1 MREFRGA
8 MTLCV
13 MTIGVI
19 WSAFQLWTGGIE
31 VMVAMRQRA
40 IHLMFTEILVFL
52 LFPLRKAWVNSRL
65 AFAVDLVLAGL
76 SLLTGLYIFIEYEV
90 LTLRL
95 GLVSTADFFLGV
107 IATILLLEATRRVI
121 GAVMPGIAIV
131 FLLYAYFGQY
141 APDLFAHRGYDI
153 ERIVSQMYLTT
164 EGIYGLILGVSATF
178 IYLFVLFGGF
188 LNVSGGGKFFIDL
201 AYALFGRVR
210 GGPAKV
216 AVVASGLFGTISGSA
231 AANVVGTG
239 TFTIPL
245 MKSIGYKAHFAG
257 AVEAVA
263 SSGGQLMPP
272 VMGAAAF
279 IMAEILQISYFQ
291 VCIYAIFPALLY
303 YFCCFMMVDLEAAKT
318 GLKGVPREALPKVG
332 KILRERGLLLL
343 PVPVLIYF
351 LAIMQTTPMKAAF
364 WAIITTFGLLV
375 FLTILT
381 KFRELGNQLPASAK
395 LFPTGVAIMR
405 KTAEAMHE
413 GATGSLIV
421 ATACATAGIIVGVTN
436 LTGLGL
442 KLSGI
447 LVDLSGGNLLALLVL
462 TMIASLILGMGLP
475 TTACY
480 ILLAVLAAPA
490 LIKLGVLPIGAH
502 LFVFYF
508 GIISAITPPVAGAAY
523 AASGIAK
530 TGPMKIGFTACR
542 LGVAAFILPYM
553 WIYGPPLLLIGEPGT
568 VLWAVITST
577 IGVTACACGIQGYI
591 FRRASM
597 LERVLLLIAS
607 LLLIK
612 PGWIT
617 DAMGLVLLVPV
628 LISQGVFA
636 KLARRSKHFQPP
648 VGKMDRAV
656 SEAGGSHQSS
666 GENNET
672 TGDGPFRRG

>member
-1 MREFRGA
+1 MRQFRGMMA
-8 MTLCV
+8 FSV
-13 MTIGVI
+13 MAIGI
-19 WSAFQLWTGGIE
+19 LWSAFQLWTGGIE
-31 VMVAMRQRA
+31 IMVAMRQRA

-52 LFPLRKAWVNSRL
+52 LFPMRKAWVKSRWAL
-65 AFAVDLVLAGL
+65 GVDLGLAVL
-76 SLLTGLYIFIEYEV
+76 SVVTGLYVFIEYEI
-90 LTLRL
+90 LTQRI
-95 GLVSTADFFLGV
+95 GISTTADLVLGCV
-107 IATILLLEATRRVI
+107 AVILLLESTRRVI
-121 GAVMPGIAIV
+121 GAVMPGIAVV

-153 ERIVSQMYLTT
+153 DRIFSQMYLTT

-188 LNVSGGGKFFIDL
+188 LNVSGGGKFFIDI
-201 AYALFGRVR
+201 AYGLFGRVR

-291 VCIYAIFPALLY
+291 VCIYAVFPALLY

-318 GLKGVPREALPKVG
+318 GLKGVSREMLPKVG
-332 KILRERGLLLL
+332 KILQKQGLLIL

-375 FLTILT
+375 FQTILA
-381 KFRELGNQLPASAK
+381 KFRELGNQLPTSRK
-395 LFPTGVAIMR
+395 LFQTGVAIMR
-405 KTAEAMHE
+405 QTGEAMHE

-442 KLSGI
+442 KLSAI
-447 LVDLSGGNLLALLVL
+447 LIDLSGGSLLALLVL

-523 AASGIAK
+523 AASAIAK
-530 TGPMKIGFTACR
+530 AGPMRIGFTACR
-542 LGVAAFILPYM
+542 LGIAAFILPYM
-553 WIYGPPLLLIGEPGT
+553 WIYGPALLLIGDPFE
-568 VLWAVITST
+568 VIWAIITST
-577 IGVTACACGIQGYI
+577 IGIAACAAGIQGYI
-591 FRRASM
+591 FRPATI
-597 LERVLLLIAS
+597 LERIMLLIAS

-617 DAMGLVLLVPV
+617 DVFGMGLLVPV
-628 LISQGVFA
+628 LLNQGLLG
-636 KLARRSKHFQPP
+636 KLKGWKKQP
-648 VGKMDRAV
+648 
-656 SEAGGSHQSS
+656 
-666 GENNET
+666 
-672 TGDGPFRRG
+672 

>member
-1 MREFRGA
+1 MRQFRGA
-8 MTLCV
+8 MALCV

-40 IHLMFTEILVFL
+40 IHLMFTEIFIFL
-52 LFPLRKAWVNSRL
+52 LFPMRKAWINNRT
-65 AFAVDLVLAGL
+65 AFASDLVLAGL
-76 SLLTGLYIFIEYEV
+76 GGVSGIYIFMEYEV

-95 GLVSTADFFLGV
+95 GLVSTADFFLGA

-121 GAVMPGIAIV
+121 GSIMPGIALV

-141 APDLFAHRGYDI
+141 APGLIAHRGYSI
-153 ERIVSQMYLTT
+153 SRIVSQMYLTT
-164 EGIYGLILGVSATF
+164 EGIYGLVLGVSATF
-178 IYLFVLFGGF
+178 IYLFVLFGSF
-188 LNVSGGGKFFIDL
+188 LKVSGGGQLFIDL
-201 AYALFGRVR
+201 AYSLFGRVR

-216 AVVASGLFGTISGSA
+216 AVVASGLFGMVSGSA

-245 MKSIGYKAHFAG
+245 MKSIGYRPHFAG

-279 IMAEILQISYFQ
+279 IMSEILEIPYIKI
-291 VCIYAIFPALLY
+291 CLHALLPALLY
-303 YFCCFMMVDLEAAKT
+303 YFCAFVIVDLEAAKT
-318 GLKGVPREALPKVG
+318 GLMGMPPEALPKAR

-343 PVPVLIYF
+343 PIPVLIYF
-351 LAIMQTTPMKAAF
+351 LAVEQVTPMKAAF
-364 WAIITTFGLLV
+364 WSIITTFGLIAAQH
-375 FLTILT
+375 ILNL
-381 KFRELGNQLPASAK
+381 RRNLEGGALISQASLRA
-395 LFPTGVAIMR
+395 GVALIR
-405 KTAEAMHE
+405 ETGGAME
-413 GATGSLIV
+413 DAAKGSLIV
-421 ATACATAGIIVGVTN
+421 ATACATAGIIIGVTN

-447 LVDLSGGNLLALLVL
+447 LVDLAGGSLVALLVL
-462 TMIASLILGMGLP
+462 TMIASIILGMGLP

-490 LIKLGVLPIGAH
+490 LIKMGVIPIAAH

-523 AASGIAK
+523 AASPIA
-530 TGPMKIGFTACR
+530 GVEPMKIGFTACR
-542 LGVAAFILPYM
+542 LGIAAFILPYM
-553 WIYGPPLLLIGEPGT
+553 WIYGPSLLILGD
-568 VLWAVITST
+568 LWSITLAAITSS
-577 IGVTACACGIQGYI
+577 IGVAACAAGIQGYI
-591 FRRASM
+591 FRPASM

-612 PGWIT
+612 PGWVT
-617 DAMGLVLLVPV
+617 DSIGLALLVPV
-628 LISQGVFA
+628 LITQGFFA
-636 KLARRSKHFQPP
+636 KLAHWRKQFQPA
-648 VGKMDRAV
+648 VGMMDKVV
-656 SEAGGSHQSS
+656 SEASNREQGP
-666 GENNET
+666 GEKNEIT
-672 TGDGPFRRG
+672 ADVPSRRG

>member
-1 MREFRGA
+1 MRQFRGTMA
-8 MTLCV
+8 FLV
-13 MTIGVI
+13 MAIGI
-19 WSAFQLWTGGIE
+19 TWSAFQLWTGGIE

-52 LFPLRKAWVNSRL
+52 LFPLRKAWVNSRWALGVDGLL
-65 AFAVDLVLAGL
+65 AVL
-76 SLLTGLYIFIEYEV
+76 SLITGLFVFIEYEV
-90 LTLRL
+90 LTMRI
-95 GLVSTADFFLGV
+95 GITTTADLLLGGV
-107 IATILLLEATRRVI
+107 AIILLLETTRRVI
-121 GAVMPGIAIV
+121 GAVMPGIAVV
-131 FLLYAYFGQY
+131 FLLYAYFGQF

-188 LNVSGGGKFFIDL
+188 LNVSGGGKFFIDI
-201 AYALFGRVR
+201 AYGLFGRVR

-291 VCIYAIFPALLY
+291 VCIYAVFPALLY
-303 YFCCFMMVDLEAAKT
+303 YFCCFMMVDLEAART
-318 GLKGVPREALPKVG
+318 GLKGVPREMLPKVG
-332 KILRERGLLLL
+332 KILREQGLLIL

-351 LAIMQTTPMKAAF
+351 LAIMQSTPMKAAF
-364 WAIITTFGLLV
+364 WAIITTFGLLI
-375 FLTILT
+375 FQSILA
-381 KFRELGNQLPASAK
+381 KFRELGNQLPTSRK
-395 LFPTGVAIMR
+395 LFQTGVRIVR
-405 KTAEAMHE
+405 QTGEAMHE

-442 KLSGI
+442 KLSAI
-447 LVDLSGGNLLALLVL
+447 LIELSGGSLLALLVL

-490 LIKLGVLPIGAH
+490 LVKLGVLPIGAH

-530 TGPMKIGFTACR
+530 AGPMKIGFTACR

-553 WIYGPPLLLIGEPGT
+553 WIYGPALLLIGDPIS
-568 VLWAVITST
+568 VIWAVFTST
-577 IGVTACACGIQGYI
+577 IGIAACAAGIQGYV
-591 FRRASM
+591 FRPANW
-597 LERVLLLIAS
+597 LERIVLLVAAM
-607 LLLIK
+607 LLIN

-617 DAMGLVLLVPV
+617 DAIGLGLLTPVLLN
-628 LISQGVFA
+628 QGLLG
-636 KLARRSKHFQPP
+636 KLKAWKKQPQP
-648 VGKMDRAV
+648 SIAMER
-656 SEAGGSHQSS
+656 
-666 GENNET
+666 
-672 TGDGPFRRG
+672 

>member
-1 MREFRGA
+1 MRQFRGMMA
-8 MTLCV
+8 FSV
-13 MTIGVI
+13 MAIGI
-19 WSAFQLWTGGIE
+19 LWSAFQLWTGGIE
-31 VMVAMRQRA
+31 IMVAMRQRA

-52 LFPLRKAWVNSRL
+52 LFPMRKAWVKSRWAL
-65 AFAVDLVLAGL
+65 GVDLGLAVL
-76 SLLTGLYIFIEYEV
+76 SVVTGLYVFIEYEI
-90 LTLRL
+90 LTQRI
-95 GLVSTADFFLGV
+95 GISTTADLVLGCV
-107 IATILLLEATRRVI
+107 AVILLLESTRRVI
-121 GAVMPGIAIV
+121 GAVMPGIAVV

-153 ERIVSQMYLTT
+153 DRIFSQMYLTT

-188 LNVSGGGKFFIDL
+188 LNVSGGGKFFIDI
-201 AYALFGRVR
+201 AYGLFGRVR

-291 VCIYAIFPALLY
+291 VCIYAVFPALLY

-318 GLKGVPREALPKVG
+318 GLKGVSREMLPKVG
-332 KILRERGLLLL
+332 KILQEQGLLIL

-375 FLTILT
+375 FQTILA
-381 KFRELGNQLPASAK
+381 KFRELGNQLPTSRK
-395 LFPTGVAIMR
+395 LFQTGVAIMR
-405 KTAEAMHE
+405 QTGEAMHE

-442 KLSGI
+442 KLSAI
-447 LVDLSGGNLLALLVL
+447 LIDLSGGSLLALLVL

-530 TGPMKIGFTACR
+530 AGPMKIGFTACR

-553 WIYGPPLLLIGEPGT
+553 WIYGPALLLIGEPLT
-568 VLWAVITST
+568 VIWAVFTST
-577 IGVTACACGIQGYI
+577 IGIAACAAGIQGYI
-591 FRRASM
+591 FRPATI
-597 LERVLLLIAS
+597 LERIMLLIAS

-617 DAMGLVLLVPV
+617 DVIGMGLLVPV
-628 LISQGVFA
+628 LLNQGLLG
-636 KLARRSKHFQPP
+636 KLKGWKKQP
-648 VGKMDRAV
+648 
-656 SEAGGSHQSS
+656 
-666 GENNET
+666 
-672 TGDGPFRRG
+672 

>member
-1 MREFRGA
+1 VRQFRGTMA
-8 MTLCV
+8 FLV
-13 MTIGVI
+13 MAIGI
-19 WSAFQLWTGGIE
+19 TWSAFQLWTGGIE

-40 IHLMFTEILVFL
+40 IHLMFTEILVFF
-52 LFPLRKAWVNSRL
+52 LFPLRKAWVNSQWALGIDGLL
-65 AFAVDLVLAGL
+65 AVL
-76 SLLTGLYIFIEYEV
+76 SLITGLFVFIEYEV
-90 LTLRL
+90 LTMRI
-95 GLVSTADFFLGV
+95 GITTTADLLLGGV
-107 IATILLLEATRRVI
+107 AIILLLETTRRVI
-121 GAVMPGIAIV
+121 GAAMPAIAVI

-141 APDLFAHRGYDI
+141 APDLFAHRGYPVD
-153 ERIVSQMYLTT
+153 RIISQMYLTT

-178 IYLFVLFGGF
+178 IYLFVLFGAF

-201 AYALFGRVR
+201 ACGLFGRVR

-245 MKSIGYKAHFAG
+245 MKSIGYKPHFAG

-279 IMAEILQISYFQ
+279 IMAEILQISYLQ
-291 VCIYAIFPALLY
+291 VCIYAVFPALLY
-303 YFCCFMMVDLEAAKT
+303 YFCCFMIVDLEAAKT
-318 GLKGVPREALPKVG
+318 GLRGMPSEALPRVWT
-332 KILRERGLLLL
+332 ILRQRGLLLL
-343 PVPVLIYF
+343 PVPVLIYY
-351 LAIMQTTPMKAAF
+351 LAVMQATPMKAAF

-375 FLTILT
+375 FQTILA
-381 KFRELGNQLPASAK
+381 KFRELGNQLPTSKK
-395 LFPTGVAIMR
+395 LFQTGVAIMR
-405 KTAEAMHE
+405 QTGEAMHE

-421 ATACATAGIIVGVTN
+421 AMACATAGIIVGVTN

-442 KLSGI
+442 KLSAI
-447 LVDLSGGNLLALLVL
+447 LIDLSGGSLPALLAL

-530 TGPMKIGFTACR
+530 AGPMKIGFTACR
-542 LGVAAFILPYM
+542 LGMAAFILPYM
-553 WIYGPPLLLIGEPGT
+553 WIYGPSLLLIGDPLS
-568 VLWAVITST
+568 VIWAVFTST
-577 IGVTACACGIQGYI
+577 IGIATCAAAIQGYV
-591 FRRASM
+591 FRPANW
-597 LERVLLLIAS
+597 LERIVLLVAAI
-607 LLLIK
+607 LLIK

-617 DAMGLVLLVPV
+617 DAVGLGLLTPVLLNQG
-628 LISQGVFA
+628 LIG
-636 KLARRSKHFQPP
+636 KLGGLKKKPQPL
-648 VGKMDRAV
+648 GATEK
-656 SEAGGSHQSS
+656 
-666 GENNET
+666 
-672 TGDGPFRRG
+672 

>member
-1 MREFRGA
+1 MRQFRGIMA
-8 MTLCV
+8 FSV
-13 MTIGVI
+13 MAIGI
-19 WSAFQLWTGGIE
+19 LWSAFQLWTGGIE
-31 VMVAMRQRA
+31 IMVAMRQRA

-52 LFPLRKAWVNSRL
+52 LFPMRKAWVKSRWAL
-65 AFAVDLVLAGL
+65 GVDLGLAVL
-76 SLLTGLYIFIEYEV
+76 SVVTGLYVFIEYEI
-90 LTLRL
+90 LTQRI
-95 GLVSTADFFLGV
+95 GISTTADLVLGCV
-107 IATILLLEATRRVI
+107 AVILLLESTRRVI
-121 GAVMPGIAIV
+121 GAVMPGIAVV

-153 ERIVSQMYLTT
+153 DRIFSQMYLTT

-188 LNVSGGGKFFIDL
+188 LNVSGGGKFFIDI
-201 AYALFGRVR
+201 AYGLFGRVR

-291 VCIYAIFPALLY
+291 VCIYAVFPALLY

-318 GLKGVPREALPKVG
+318 GLKGVSREMLPKVG
-332 KILRERGLLLL
+332 KILQEQGLLIL

-375 FLTILT
+375 FQAILA
-381 KFRELGNQLPASAK
+381 KFRKLGNQLPTSRK
-395 LFPTGVAIMR
+395 LFQTGVVIMR
-405 KTAEAMHE
+405 QTGEAMHE

-442 KLSGI
+442 KLSAI
-447 LVDLSGGNLLALLVL
+447 LIDLSGGSLLALLVL

-523 AASGIAK
+523 AASAIAK
-530 TGPMKIGFTACR
+530 AGPMRIGFTACR
-542 LGVAAFILPYM
+542 LGIAAFILPYL
-553 WIYGPPLLLIGEPGT
+553 WIYGPALLLIGDPFE
-568 VLWAVITST
+568 VIWAVITST
-577 IGVTACACGIQGYI
+577 IGIAACAAGVQGYV
-591 FRRASM
+591 FRPTRI
-597 LERVLLLIAS
+597 LERVTLLIAAM
-607 LLLIK
+607 LLIK

-617 DAMGLVLLVPV
+617 DVIGLGLLVPV
-628 LISQGVFA
+628 LLNQGLLG
-636 KLARRSKHFQPP
+636 KLAGLRKRHPS
-648 VGKMDRAV
+648 A
-656 SEAGGSHQSS
+656 AG
-666 GENNET
+666 
-672 TGDGPFRRG
+672 R

>member
-1 MREFRGA
+1 MRQFRG
-8 MTLCV
+8 V
-13 MTIGVI
+13 MAFSVMAIGI
-19 WSAFQLWTGGIE
+19 LWSAFQLWTGGIE
-31 VMVAMRQRA
+31 IMVAMRQRA

-52 LFPLRKAWVNSRL
+52 LFPLRKGWVKSRWAL
-65 AFAVDLVLAGL
+65 GVDLGLAVL
-76 SLLTGLYIFIEYEV
+76 SVVTGLYVFIEYEI
-90 LTLRL
+90 LTQRI
-95 GLVSTADFFLGV
+95 GISTTADLVLGCV
-107 IATILLLEATRRVI
+107 AVILLLESTRRVI
-121 GAVMPGIAIV
+121 GAAMPGIAVV

-153 ERIVSQMYLTT
+153 DRIFSQMYLTT

-188 LNVSGGGKFFIDL
+188 LNVSGGGKFFIDI
-201 AYALFGRVR
+201 AYGLFGRVR

-291 VCIYAIFPALLY
+291 VCIYAVFPALLY

-318 GLKGVPREALPKVG
+318 GLKGVSREMLPKVG
-332 KILRERGLLLL
+332 KILQEQGLLIL

-375 FLTILT
+375 FQTILA
-381 KFRELGNQLPASAK
+381 KFRELGNQLPTSRK
-395 LFPTGVAIMR
+395 LFQTGVAIMR
-405 KTAEAMHE
+405 QTGEAMHE

-442 KLSGI
+442 KLSAI
-447 LVDLSGGNLLALLVL
+447 LIDLSGGSLLALLVL

-523 AASGIAK
+523 AASAIAK
-530 TGPMKIGFTACR
+530 AGPMKIGFTACR

-553 WIYGPPLLLIGEPGT
+553 WIYGPALLLIGDPFE
-568 VLWAVITST
+568 VIWAIITST
-577 IGVTACACGIQGYI
+577 IGIAACAAGIQGYI
-591 FRRASM
+591 FRPATI
-597 LERVLLLIAS
+597 LERIMLLIAS

-617 DAMGLVLLVPV
+617 DVIGMGLLVPV
-628 LISQGVFA
+628 LLNQGLLG
-636 KLARRSKHFQPP
+636 KLKGWKKQP
-648 VGKMDRAV
+648 
-656 SEAGGSHQSS
+656 
-666 GENNET
+666 
-672 TGDGPFRRG
+672 